1 MAYTGNDPYEEAKLK
16 AKLNQA
22 GVKNTSTSVGPVVA
36 YGKYDVEQEPTK
48 FYAPKNIIDM
58 GDDLVDD
65 EFQFD
70 IEFPNAPAELT
81 DIPTSTTNVSRPRT
95 VAAGY
100 DASRKVLTVVF
111 RDGTLWN
118 YDNVTEG
125 EWLNFQASISKGRP
139 WINEKVFGV
148 GYPADLSAI
157 DARVTAAIYTAARE
171 AQLRFQSKRAYRAPN
186 QQRNEPS
193 QNVKRLGKTATLK
206 AQRALRARTP
216 KRGGANPSNG
226 GKNPNK

>member
-22 GVKNTSTSVGPVVA
+22 GVKNTATPVGPVVP
-36 YGKYDVEQEPTK
+36 YGKYDVEQEPNK

-65 EFQFD
+65 EFEFD
-70 IEFPNAPAELT
+70 IQFPNAPADLT

-139 WINEKVFGV
+139 WINEKVFGI
-148 GYPADLSAI
+148 GYPADLSAV

-171 AQLRFQSKRAYRAPN
+171 AQLKFQSKRAYRAPN
-186 QQRNEPS
+186 QQKNEPS